1 MLKLLKSQGFR
12 KYFANTSWLLGERVL
27 RMVISLFVGIYVARY
42 LGPERYGL
50 LSYALSFVW
59 LFSAIASLGLDDIL
73 VRELVN
79 NPDKRQNL
87 IATVFW
93 LKICGFGVMGIAIAS
108 VLIFK
113 SEDQQTLWLISIITL
128 GFLFQ
133 ATNVVDFYFQ
143 ALVQSKFTVR
153 AQVVQLFT
161 TSLFKIFL
169 VWSEADLVWFA
180 LALMLDQA
188 VVAIL
193 FLFLY
198 KLKVEKFPFLYFN
211 WEKTKLL
218 MRDAWPLI
226 FTGMVVSIYMKI
238 DQVMLK
244 EMLNTKAVGV
254 YAAAVKLCEAW
265 YFVPTVFTASLFPA
279 IISAKQRNELLYKN
293 RLQKLYDL
301 MVWGSLVV
309 ALPTTL
315 LADWVIIILYG
326 TEFNEAANVLRIY
339 IWAGV
344 FTFLGVASFKWLI
357 AENLQHISFYLYA
370 IGSIV
375 NIVCNWFLIPIHG
388 ISGAAFA
395 TFISYGIGSYVGF
408 LIFRKSRSNFL
419 MATQSFNLFGVYKR
433 ITDKEHIH

>member
-1 MLKLLKSQGFR
+1 ML
-12 KYFANTSWLLGERVL
+12 
-27 RMVISLFVGIYVARY
+27 I
-42 LGPERYGL
+42 
-50 LSYALSFVW
+50 
-59 LFSAIASLGLDDIL
+59 
-73 VRELVN
+73 
-79 NPDKRQNL
+79 
-87 IATVFW
+87 
-93 LKICGFGVMGIAIAS
+93 
-108 VLIFK
+108 
-113 SEDQQTLWLISIITL
+113 
-128 GFLFQ
+128 
-133 ATNVVDFYFQ
+133 
-143 ALVQSKFTVR
+143 
-153 AQVVQLFT
+153 
-161 TSLFKIFL
+161 
-169 VWSEADLVWFA
+169 
-180 LALMLDQA
+180 
-188 VVAIL
+188 
-193 FLFLY
+193 
-198 KLKVEKFPFLYFN
+198 
-211 WEKTKLL
+211 
-218 MRDAWPLI
+218 RDAWPLI
-226 FTGMVVSIYMKI
+226 FSGVMISVYMKI

-279 IISAKQRNELLYKN
+279 IISAKQKNEELYKN

-301 MVWGSLVV
+301 MVWSSLGV
-309 ALPTTL
+309 AVPTAF

-326 TEFNEAANVLRIY
+326 VEFNGAANVLRIY

-395 TFISYGIGSYVGF
+395 TFISYGIGSYGGF